1 MAEFFR
7 RSSTWV
13 VDYRYDGR
21 ARRIFK
27 VIPDGKDAVAMMQA
41 ELTDLYG
48 SRAELVEV
56 KLASD
61 DEERAFL
68 RGEEPKNV
76 LCPTGRM
83 PRSSEKWPHRT
94 TPGEAS

>member
-7 RSSTWV
+7 KSSTWA

-27 VIPDGKDAVAMMQA
+27 VIPDGKDVVVMMQA

-48 SRAELVEV
+48 SRAELAEV
-56 KLASD
+56 RLASD
-61 DEERAFL
+61 EEERAFL
-68 RGEEPKNV
+68 RGEKPKNV
-76 LCPTGRM
+76 ICPTGRM
-83 PRSSEKWPHRT
+83 PRSGEKWPDRT
-94 TPGEAS
+94 TPG